1 MNSFAEN
8 LNYLIRKHPDSIST
22 IALNANLSRPSLYDL
37 MNGKT
42 LPKSRTFT
50 QLCTALSLP
59 IISVQ
64 KLERLI
70 KSEKVRFS
78 RKEQQSFI
86 TQKKSLFDEVS
97 ALLFSM
103 GHEISSSNDQQNID
117 LIIRLKS
124 GRLPIKISPS
134 LNEPQSILGS
144 LLTGMYQ
151 LSAKKGYVCISKVK
165 NHEKSLNSLFSYYGI
180 KIVSPK
186 SLIKELN
193 QYK

>member
-8 LNYLIRKHPDSIST
+8 LNYLIRKHPDSISN
-22 IALNANLSRPSLYDL
+22 IAQNANLSRPSLYDL

-64 KLERLI
+64 KLERMI
-70 KSEKVRFS
+70 KSEKVKFS
-78 RKEQQSFI
+78 RKEQQNFI

-103 GHEISSSNDQQNID
+103 GHEISSSNDQLNID
-117 LIIRLKS
+117 LVLRLKS

-134 LNEPQSILGS
+134 LNEPQTILGS
-144 LLTGMYQ
+144 LLTGMYH
-151 LSAKKGYVCISKVK
+151 LSAKRGYVCISKVK
-165 NHEKSLNSLFSYYGI
+165 NYEKSLNSLFSYYGI
-180 KIVSPK
+180 RIVSPK
-186 SLIKELN
+186 ALIKDLSQN
-193 QYK
+193 K